1 MCPARSTPCRRRAPR
16 ASATT
21 AWRLIARSDIELE
34 AIPDERKEAKTDF
47 LPAVARGAAGGGA
60 AGVLAGLVAVAIPP
74 LGITLAGVGVMAIAG
89 ALVGSW
95 SSALVGA
102 TVPDPVRRRFEDEIE
117 AGRILLVVDAEEPE
131 LESAD
136 AAIRATGATP
146 LPYEAASA
154 GDLTLQHH
162 AAARSARILRINPT
176 PWVNEYITSATAIA
190 SVSGL
195 ACCADW
201 PMPAEN
207 APALQRQA
215 RRATNSNARPPPIH
229 GFGV

>member
-1 MCPARSTPCRRRAPR
+1 MKTRHVYSTPDVS
-16 ASATT
+16 SAQHALQAART
-21 AWRLIARSDIELE
+21 AGVGNDCLALIARSDIELE
-34 AIPDERKEAKTDF
+34 AIPDERKEARTDF

-117 AGRILLVVDAEEPE
+117 AGRILLVVDAEDPE

-136 AAIRATGATP
+136 AAIRASGATP

-154 GDLTLQHH
+154 ST
-162 AAARSARILRINPT
+162 
-176 PWVNEYITSATAIA
+176 
-190 SVSGL
+190 
-195 ACCADW
+195 
-201 PMPAEN
+201 
-207 APALQRQA
+207 
-215 RRATNSNARPPPIH
+215 
-229 GFGV
+229 